1 MSNVS
6 PGAPLDSSNDPALDQ
21 TGRIVIQ
28 PNGRPRPLS
37 PHLQTWRWHITMTA
51 SILFR
56 VTIGAASVGAIFVV
70 AWMAAA
76 AFGPEAYATA
86 IDLAASPLGLL
97 VGFGLTVVLF
107 SLLLNGGRHLIN
119 DTGAGLSIKSA
130 DLLSS
135 IAVYAPIPLA
145 ILFWVALFATGRVS
159 L

>member
-1 MSNVS
+1 MSN
-6 PGAPLDSSNDPALDQ
+6 APPDR
-21 TGRIVIQ
+21 TVIQ

-56 VTIGAASVGAIFVV
+56 FTIGAISVGALIGV
-70 AWMAAA
+70 AWLATV
-76 AFGPEAYATA
+76 AFGPEAYATT
-86 IDLAASPLGLL
+86 LALAGSPFGLFI
-97 VGFGLTVVLF
+97 GFGLTVVLF

-119 DTGAGLSIKSA
+119 DTGRGLTIRSA

-135 IAVYAPIPLA
+135 IAVYAPVPLA
-145 ILFWVALFATGRVS
+145 AVFFALLFVSGRIS

>member
-1 MSNVS
+1 MSN
-6 PGAPLDSSNDPALDQ
+6 APPD
-21 TGRIVIQ
+21 RIVIQ

-56 VTIGAASVGAIFVV
+56 FTIGAISVGALIAVG
-70 AWMAAA
+70 WLGTL
-76 AFGPEAYATA
+76 AFGPEAYATT
-86 IDLAASPLGLL
+86 LAFAGSPLGLFI
-97 VGFGLTVVLF
+97 GFGLTVVLF

-119 DTGAGLSIKSA
+119 DTGRGLTIKSA
-130 DLLSS
+130 DLLSN

-145 ILFWVALFATGRVS
+145 IAFFAALFASGRIS

>member
-1 MSNVS
+1 MSN
-6 PGAPLDSSNDPALDQ
+6 APPD
-21 TGRIVIQ
+21 RIVIQ

-56 VTIGAASVGAIFVV
+56 FTIGAISVGALIGV
-70 AWMAAA
+70 AWLTAV
-76 AFGPEAYATA
+76 AFGPAAYAPA
-86 IDLAASPLGLL
+86 LGFAGSVFGLI

-119 DTGAGLSIKSA
+119 DTGRGLTIKSA
-130 DLLSS
+130 DRLSG
-135 IAVYAPIPLA
+135 IAIYGPVPLA
-145 ILFWVALFATGRVS
+145 VLFFIALFASGRIS

>member
-1 MSNVS
+1 MSN
-6 PGAPLDSSNDPALDQ
+6 APPD
-21 TGRIVIQ
+21 RIVIQ

-56 VTIGAASVGAIFVV
+56 FTIGAISVGALIGV
-70 AWMAAA
+70 AWLTAL
-76 AFGPEAYATA
+76 AFGPAAYASA
-86 IDLAASPLGLL
+86 LGFAGSWFGLI

-119 DTGAGLSIKSA
+119 DTGRGLTIKAA

-135 IAVYAPIPLA
+135 IAVYGPVPMAV
-145 ILFWVALFATGRVS
+145 LFFTALFASGRIS

>member
-1 MSNVS
+1 MSN
-6 PGAPLDSSNDPALDQ
+6 PIGEAADDH
-21 TGRIVIQ
+21 TGRFVSQ

-70 AWMAAA
+70 AWTAAA
-76 AFGPEAYATA
+76 AFGPEAYAA
-86 IDLAASPLGLL
+86 ALGLAASSLGML

-119 DTGAGLSIKSA
+119 DAGRGLTIRPA
-130 DLLSS
+130 NLLSS
-135 IAVYAPIPLA
+135 IAVYGPVPLA
-145 ILFWVALFATGRVS
+145 VLFWIALFATGRVS

>member
-1 MSNVS
+1 MSN
-6 PGAPLDSSNDPALDQ
+6 APPD
-21 TGRIVIQ
+21 RIVVQ

-56 VTIGAASVGAIFVV
+56 ATIGAVSVGALIGV
-70 AWMAAA
+70 AWLATA
-76 AFGPEAYATA
+76 AFGPEAYASTLA
-86 IDLAASPLGLL
+86 FAASPFGLFI
-97 VGFGLTVVLF
+97 GFGLTVALF

-119 DTGAGLSIKSA
+119 DTGRALTLKPA

-135 IAVYAPIPLA
+135 IAVYAPVPLA
-145 ILFWVALFATGRVS
+145 ILFFIVLFASGRIS